1 MNLIQ
6 YFQILVKRLVTQY
19 PTTILQ
25 GQYFHCSIFKS
36 KMQSLFESWPIGDL
50 KIPRKIA
57 CVRFETPNQING

>member
-1 MNLIQ
+1 MLA
-6 YFQILVKRLVTQY
+6 FKKEFKSVF
-19 PTTILQ
+19 PDFSETISNSISEN
-25 GQYFHCSIFKS
+25 HCSIFKS